1 MGQWKYLCMATLLPP
16 LSQGFST
23 LHDIDVFRCCVAEI
37 SDNLADDKRP
47 ISLCLYRLS
56 RLWLY
61 MALVMVSRVVA
72 DGGGCPE
79 SELRST

>member
-23 LHDIDVFRCCVAEI
+23 LHAIDVFRCCVAEI

-47 ISLCLYRLS
+47 IVLIISVL
-56 RLWLY
+56 
-61 MALVMVSRVVA
+61 
-72 DGGGCPE
+72 
-79 SELRST
+79 